1 MANADSTL
9 SFTEE
14 ELGTEEWR
22 NVVGYEGRYIVS
34 SLGRLASLVRG
45 VGPVV
50 LRPRVGTRGYRQCG
64 LVGDDGKHTT
74 HSLHTLVCEAFH
86 GKRPDGMQTNHID
99 LNRLN
104 NRANNLEWVT
114 QLENMRHAAAKR
126 IELGLRKPA
135 TKRQTTPRIKYDW
148 VKVTDEI
155 ARDVFL
161 SRAAGEAVSAISS
174 RHGISQLSAYLVLSG
189 KLLPHV
195 HEAMMSDEALAMS
208 LSREKWSRRNSW
220 HSLRYKLTPSDV
232 VAIRRRHSNGET
244 QASLRREYGIGED
257 HMRDIIH
264 RRSWRWVTDE
274 AA

>member
-1 MANADSTL
+1 MANTDSTL

-14 ELGTEEWR
+14 ELATEEWR

-45 VGPVV
+45 VGPVA

-64 LVGDDGKHTT
+64 LIGDDGKHTT

-114 QLENMRHAAAKR
+114 PLQNVRHSIAKR
-126 IELGLRKPA
+126 IELGLRKPKPTAPPRPPREWA
-135 TKRQTTPRIKYDW
+135 TI
-148 VKVTDEI
+148 TDDM
-155 ARDVFL
+155 ARDVFR
-161 SRAAGEAVSAISS
+161 SRASGESVSSIAS
-174 RHGISQLSAYLVLSG
+174 RLGISDMRVYLVLNG
-189 KLLPHV
+189 KLMPHIRA
-195 HEAMMSDEALAMS
+195 EMLSDSSISCA

-232 VAIRRRHSNGET
+232 VAIRRRHANGET
-244 QASLRREYGIGED
+244 QASLRREYGIGENQMSD
-257 HMRDIIH
+257 LVH